1 VIKKTLILT
10 LVLFTFTILV
20 SNNSAAALVAPL
32 YSTPAAP
39 TSEPSPTAVKSA
51 LDEFRSLSRKERKAR
66 IKNAKKEFRKYK
78 AERKSGV
85 NTDIEPWV
93 LIVLAILLPPLAV
106 YLYEDEIN
114 WKFWVSI
121 LLTLLFWIPGIVFA
135 FLVIFGQV

>member
-1 VIKKTLILT
+1 MKKIFILT
-10 LVLFTFTILV
+10 LTLFTLNILNPGY
-20 SNNSAAALVAPL
+20 SSAALMTPSSSL
-32 YSTPAAP
+32 PAA
-39 TSEPSPTAVKSA
+39 TSEPDPSTVKSA
-51 LDEFRSLSRKERKAR
+51 IDEFKNLSKKERKGR
-66 IKNAKKEFRKYK
+66 IKKARKEIRKYK

-85 NTDIEPWV
+85 NTDVEPWV

-121 LLTLLFWIPGIVFA
+121 LLTILFWIPGVVFA

>member
-1 VIKKTLILT
+1 MKKTLILT
-10 LVLFTFTILV
+10 IALFTFSILV
-20 SNNSAAALVAPL
+20 SGYSSAALVAPL
-32 YSTPAAP
+32 SPVPSAM
-39 TSEPSPTAVKSA
+39 TSEPSPSTVKSA
-51 LDEFRSLSRKERKAR
+51 IDEFRNLSRKERKSR
-66 IKNAKKEFRKYK
+66 IKNARKEIRKYK
-78 AERKSGV
+78 AERKRGV

-121 LLTLLFWIPGIVFA
+121 LLTILFWIPGVVFA

>member
-1 VIKKTLILT
+1 MKKKLIVTLA
-10 LVLFTFTILV
+10 LFTFTIVV
-20 SNNSAAALVAPL
+20 SSDSAAALVAPL
-32 YSTPAAP
+32 SSIPAAT
-39 TSEPSPTAVKSA
+39 TSEPSPSTVKSA
-51 LDEFRSLSRKERKAR
+51 IDEFRSLSKKERKTR
-66 IKNAKKEFRKYK
+66 IKNAKKEIRKYR
-78 AERKSGV
+78 AERKSG

-121 LLTLLFWIPGIVFA
+121 LLTILFWIPGVIFA

>member
-1 VIKKTLILT
+1 MKKTLILT
-10 LVLFTFTILV
+10 LALFTFNFLV
-20 SNNSAAALVAPL
+20 SAYSCAALVAPL
-32 YSTPAAP
+32 SSVPAATRTKP
-39 TSEPSPTAVKSA
+39 DPSAVKSA
-51 LDEFRSLSRKERKAR
+51 MDEFRSLSKKERKTR
-66 IKNAKKEFRKYK
+66 IKNAKKEIRKYK
-78 AERKSGV
+78 AERKRGV

-121 LLTLLFWIPGIVFA
+121 ALTILIWIPGVIFA

>member
-1 VIKKTLILT
+1 MKKTLFLT
-10 LVLFTFTILV
+10 LALFTFNILV
-20 SNNSAAALVAPL
+20 SGYSSAALVAP
-32 YSTPAAP
+32 SSSVPAATASRP
-39 TSEPSPTAVKSA
+39 DPSTVKSA
-51 LDEFRSLSRKERKAR
+51 IDEFRSLSRKERKTR
-66 IKNAKKEFRKYK
+66 IKDAKKELRKYK
-78 AERKSGV
+78 AARKRGV

-121 LLTLLFWIPGIVFA
+121 LLTILFWIPGVVFA

>member
-1 VIKKTLILT
+1 MKKTLFLT
-10 LVLFTFTILV
+10 LALFTFSLLV
-20 SNNSAAALVAPL
+20 SGYSSAALVAPL
-32 YSTPAAP
+32 SAVPAATTTGP
-39 TSEPSPTAVKSA
+39 NPSIVKSA
-51 LDEFRSLSRKERKAR
+51 IDEFRSLSRKERKTR
-66 IKNAKKEFRKYK
+66 IKNAKREIRKYK
-78 AERKSGV
+78 AERKRGV

-121 LLTLLFWIPGIVFA
+121 LLTILFWIPGVIFA

>member
-1 VIKKTLILT
+1 MKKTLILT
-10 LVLFTFTILV
+10 LALFTFTIVV
-20 SNNSAAALVAPL
+20 SSYSVAALAPL
-32 YSTPAAP
+32 SSIPAA
-39 TSEPSPTAVKSA
+39 TTGEPSPSTVKSA
-51 LDEFRSLSRKERKAR
+51 IDEFRSLSKKERKTR
-66 IKNAKKEFRKYK
+66 IKNAKKEIRKYK

-121 LLTLLFWIPGIVFA
+121 LLTILFWIPGVIFA

>member
-1 VIKKTLILT
+1 MKKTLILT
-10 LVLFTFTILV
+10 LALFTFTIVV
-20 SNNSAAALVAPL
+20 SSYSAAALVAPL
-32 YSTPAAP
+32 SSIPAA
-39 TSEPSPTAVKSA
+39 TTGEPSPSTVKSA
-51 LDEFRSLSRKERKAR
+51 IDEFRSLSKKERKTR
-66 IKNAKKEFRKYK
+66 IKNAKKEIRKYK

-121 LLTLLFWIPGIVFA
+121 LLTILFWIPGVIFA

>member
-1 VIKKTLILT
+1 MKKTLILT
-10 LVLFTFTILV
+10 LALFTFTIVV
-20 SNNSAAALVAPL
+20 SSYSAAALVPL
-32 YSTPAAP
+32 SSIPAA
-39 TSEPSPTAVKSA
+39 TTGEPSPSTVKSA
-51 LDEFRSLSRKERKAR
+51 IDEFRSLSKKERKTR
-66 IKNAKKEFRKYK
+66 IKNAKKEIRKYK
-78 AERKSGV
+78 AERKGGV

-121 LLTLLFWIPGIVFA
+121 LLTILFWIPGVIFA

>member
-1 VIKKTLILT
+1 MKKTLILT
-10 LVLFTFTILV
+10 LTLFTFTIV
-20 SNNSAAALVAPL
+20 GSSYSVAALVPL
-32 YSTPAAP
+32 SSIPAA
-39 TSEPSPTAVKSA
+39 TTGEPSPSTVKSA
-51 LDEFRSLSRKERKAR
+51 IDEFRSLSKKERKTR
-66 IKNAKKEFRKYK
+66 IKNAKKEIRKYK
-78 AERKSGV
+78 AERKGGV

-121 LLTLLFWIPGIVFA
+121 LLTILFWIPGVIFA

>member
-1 VIKKTLILT
+1 MKKTLILT
-10 LVLFTFTILV
+10 LALFTFNIFI
-20 SNNSAAALVAPL
+20 SGYSSAALVTPSASFPAVT
-32 YSTPAAP
+32 ST
-39 TSEPSPTAVKSA
+39 EPDPSTVKCA
-51 LDEFRSLSRKERKAR
+51 IDEFKSLSKKERKIR
-66 IKNAKKEFRKYK
+66 IHKAKKEIRAYKSARKK
-78 AERKSGV
+78 GQADV
-85 NTDIEPWV
+85 EPWV